1 MLRLARLLADGVGAA
16 MFAAV
21 FVLFCLKIG
30 MRYFLHDE
38 WAWTDE
44 VATIL
49 FIWIVFWANAFMLG
63 DRDHIRFDLMV
74 HLAGPRTRR
83 VMAIARALLVG
94 GIFLYALPDTV
105 DYIMFLWRDRTPVLQ
120 IPLDYV
126 YACFGVFVATVPI
139 RAAVSMIQAV
149 RPGWQRHV

>member
-1 MLRLARLLADGVGAA
+1 MLRMARLTADAVGAA

-38 WAWTDE
+38 LAWTDE

-49 FIWIVFWANAFMLG
+49 FIWIVFWANAFILA
-63 DRDHIRFDLMV
+63 DRDHIRFDLVV
-74 HLAGPRTRR
+74 HLAGPRIRR
-83 VMAIARALLVG
+83 AMAIARTLLVG
-94 GIFLYALPDTV
+94 GIFLYALPDTL
-105 DYIMFLWRDRTPVLQ
+105 DYIAFLWRDRTPVLQ

-126 YACFGVFVATVPI
+126 YACFGIFAATVPV
-139 RAAVSMIQAV
+139 RAAVSLVQAV

>member
-1 MLRLARLLADGVGAA
+1 MLRIAALVADCVGAA

-38 WAWTDE
+38 LAWTDE

-63 DRDHIRFDLMV
+63 ERDHIRFDLVV
-74 HLAGPRTRR
+74 HLAGPQTRR
-83 VMAIARALLVG
+83 AMAVVRALLVG
-94 GIFLYALPDTV
+94 GIFAYALPATV
-105 DYIMFLWRDRTPVLQ
+105 GYIMFLWRDRTPVLQ

-126 YACFGVFVATVPI
+126 YACFGIFVATVPI
-139 RAAVSMIQAV
+139 RASVSLTQAI
-149 RPGWQRHV
+149 RTGWQRHV